1 MQHLELNTESIATL
15 VHEFYDGV
23 RADPELGP
31 IFNAAIGDHWDTHL
45 GRMVEFWSTVML
57 GSRGFQ
63 GNVFGKHM
71 QLNDIEPDHFRRW
84 LAMFEA
90 TAARLFAP
98 PIAEEFIVTARRIA
112 ASLQYGFFGKVVVPD
127 GENRMPIPTK

>member
-15 VHEFYDGV
+15 VHQFYDGV

-31 IFNAAIGDHWDTHL
+31 IFDAAIGQHWDPHL
-45 GRMVEFWSTVML
+45 DRMVDFWSTVML

-71 QLNDIEPDHFRRW
+71 LLNGVEPDHFRRW
-84 LAMFEA
+84 LVMFEA
-90 TAARLFAP
+90 TAARLFAA
-98 PIAEEFIVTARRIA
+98 PIADEFIITARRIA
-112 ASLQYGFFGKVVVPD
+112 ASLQYGFFGKVEVSS
-127 GENRMPIPTK
+127 GAGH